1 MHTPEEGSEEHKMLE
16 VLKKPREWAQN
27 AEQYAMKTELLN
39 FLLEA
44 MWTPLKFSFLVLIY
58 QEDTCWLWLIVFFCV
73 SETVMRIMHRIEHPK
88 LSCYRMF

>member
-44 MWTPLKFSFLVLIY
+44 M
-58 QEDTCWLWLIVFFCV
+58 
-73 SETVMRIMHRIEHPK
+73 
-88 LSCYRMF
+88 